1 MSFWRVQ
8 QGRLQLAL
16 CCLCARVSQQ
26 PLALQPAT
34 DCCMQCQQ
42 FLIHSV
48 RLLLLFSLSL
58 SHSLAVVCG
67 CLHHLREIDKH
78 VLDIENSIKL
88 IFICISLGVIA
99 VLCLCKCVYEAA
111 TVDSYYYLPLRRRRH
126 PSDRSISQQ
135 KKNISLPIIIIQ
147 RTATTECRSFG
158 CW

>member
-1 MSFWRVQ
+1 MYTNCVILACATRSFAI
-8 QGRLQLAL
+8 G
-16 CCLCARVSQQ
+16 S
-26 PLALQPAT
+26 
-34 DCCMQCQQ
+34 
-42 FLIHSV
+42 
-48 RLLLLFSLSL
+48 LLLVRSRLAAATRSSASHGLLHAMPTIFDTFGAFIIFILSLSL
-58 SHSLAVVCG
+58 SDSLAVVCG

-135 KKNISLPIIIIQ
+135 KKYLSANNNN
-147 RTATTECRSFG
+147 TKNG
-158 CW
+158 HD